1 MPKRSAWS
9 SNGAAAMAEGRHRVA
24 LSLGSNLD
32 AAVHLP
38 AAIAALRERFTVL
51 AESPVYR
58 NQAVGFAGA
67 DFFNSAVI
75 IDCDLEPLALHA
87 WLHALEAAHGRRR
100 DQPRFSDRP
109 LDIDIVLFDDL
120 VLSGPGPLQIPRAE
134 LQYAFVLK
142 PLVDIAA
149 DWALPEGGPTLAQ
162 LWAVHAERGDPRW
175 SARAQCGGSAV
186 ADGEAPLASR

>member
-1 MPKRSAWS
+1 
-9 SNGAAAMAEGRHRVA
+9 MAERRHRAA
-24 LSLGSNLD
+24 LSLGSNRD

-51 AESPVYR
+51 AESPLYR

-75 IDCDLEPLALHA
+75 IDGDLEPLALHT

-120 VLSGPGPLQIPRAE
+120 VLNGPGPLQIPRAE

-142 PLVDIAA
+142 PLVDIAP
-149 DWALPEGGPTLAQ
+149 DWALPGGGPTLAE
-162 LWAVHAERGDPRW
+162 LWAAHADHDDPRW
-175 SARAQCGGSAV
+175 AAES
-186 ADGEAPLASR
+186 